1 MTAPLSS
8 LPALLDGR
16 VVAQSVYERLRADIA
31 ARALRITL
39 GAIQVGD
46 NRDSASYIGQ
56 KRKFAQ
62 QIGMGFDLRKF
73 DEDISEVDLLAAVH
87 DCNTDPNI
95 TGFIVQLPLPRH
107 IDTNK
112 VIRAIDPTK
121 DVDGFTPVNIGEG
134 VFLGQEGGFVSC
146 TPKGVM
152 EILKYYN
159 IPLRGKKVVVLGRSN
174 IVGKPI
180 DLLLINAGATVTV
193 CNSVTPDIKEY
204 TRIADIVVCATGQP
218 HLLTPE
224 HVRPGTIII
233 DVGFKKVKVE
243 ENADEKEKWII
254 YGDAD
259 TQALVAHGCP
269 ITPVPGGVGAMTV
282 AMLLQSTYEAGV
294 RQLGHTTK

>member
-1 MTAPLSS
+1 MTTQLPS

-16 VVAQSVYERLRADIA
+16 IVAQSVYERLRADISD
-31 ARALRITL
+31 RALRITL

-62 QIGMGFDLRKF
+62 QVGMGFDLKKF
-73 DEDISEVDLLAAVH
+73 DENISETDLLDAVH
-87 DCNTDPNI
+87 ACNTDPNI
-95 TGFIVQLPLPRH
+95 TGFIVQLPLPQH

-121 DVDGFTPVNIGEG
+121 DVDGFTSVNIGEG
-134 VFLGQEGGFVSC
+134 VFLGQKGGFVSC

-233 DVGFKKVKVE
+233 DVGFKKVKTE
-243 ENADEKEKWII
+243 EMVDGKEKWII

-294 RQLGHTTK
+294 RQLEKLTK